1 MVRAPGPPRHA
12 VLGGYRGTLGRLI
25 YSTITSADGFV
36 NDAEGRIGW
45 AEPDEELH
53 RFVNELVRPVG
64 TYLYGRRMYV
74 TMAYWE
80 PADHLTGPSPV
91 AAEFAR
97 IWQGADKVVYST
109 TLNTASTARTRIERE
124 FDPGSVRRLKDG
136 SAADL
141 TVGGADLAGQALRAG
156 LVDECWLFV
165 APVLVGGGTPAL
177 PLGFGAPLD
186 LVDERSFAA
195 GTVYLRYRVVG

>member
-1 MVRAPGPPRHA
+1 M
-12 VLGGYRGTLGRLI
+12 I

-36 NDAEGRIGW
+36 NDPEGRIGW
-45 AEPDEELH
+45 AEPDEEVH
-53 RFVNELVRPVG
+53 GFVNELERPVG

-80 PADHLTGPSPV
+80 PAARLTDPSPV
-91 AAEFAR
+91 VAEFAR
-97 IWQGADKVVYST
+97 IWQGADKIVYST
-109 TLNTASTARTRIERE
+109 TLSLASTARTRIEQE
-124 FDPGSVRRLKDG
+124 FDPGSVRRLKEV

-156 LVDECWLFV
+156 LVDECRLFV
-165 APVLVGGGTPAL
+165 VPVLLGGGTPAL
-177 PLGFGAPLD
+177 PLGFGVPLE